1 MISEQSNPKFSKAL
15 GHYNSLV
22 TQLFIAKPEVFGQMP
37 EDFEL
42 VLLPVEDPEVSQYS
56 LDLLN
61 RRKHFELPVIYAS
74 IAKQSVTFLLPEA
87 PLEVAF
93 V

>member
-1 MISEQSNPKFSKAL
+1 MVLEQSNPKFVKAL
-15 GHYNSLV
+15 GHYNSLI
-22 TQLFIAKPEVFGQMP
+22 TQLFIAKPEVFMQMP

-61 RRKHFELPVIYAS
+61 QREHFETLVVYAS

-87 PLEVAF
+87 PLEVF
-93 V
+93 FT